1 MQASRFRVDWV
12 LVQELAIG
20 PAPRAERHL
29 ERLAAEGVRG
39 VLSLCSEEEAPP
51 PGGLEQQFA
60 CRRVVLP
67 DHRAGRMPAAEELGQ
82 ALAALAELR
91 KEGPVFVHCVA
102 AMERSPL
109 VCLAWLVRQRGL
121 SPQRALDYLMQVHPG
136 TSPLPGQLELLAQFV
151 DPDGEGCPAC
161 HG

>member
-1 MQASRFRVDWV
+1 MPASRFRVDWV

-39 VLSLCSEEEAPP
+39 VLSLSGEEEALPP
-51 PGGLEQQFA
+51 SGLEQRFA

-67 DHRAGRMPAAEELGQ
+67 DHRVGRMPLAEELAQ
-82 ALAALAELR
+82 ALAALAQLR
-91 KEGPVFVHCVA
+91 EEGPVFVHCVA

-121 SPQRALDYLMQVHPG
+121 SPQRALDYMMQVHPG
-136 TSPLPGQLELLAQFV
+136 TSPLPGQLELLEIIASPSTHVSCGFFT
-151 DPDGEGCPAC
+151 
-161 HG
+161 

>member
-12 LVQELAIG
+12 LMQELAIG

-29 ERLAAEGVRG
+29 EFLASEGVHG

-51 PGGLEQQFA
+51 PEGLEQRFA
-60 CRRVVLP
+60 CRRVLLP

-82 ALAALAELR
+82 ALAALAQLR
-91 KEGPVFVHCVA
+91 QEGPVFVHCVA

-121 SPQRALDYLMQVHPG
+121 SPQRALDYMMQVHPG
-136 TSPLPGQLELLAQFV
+136 TSPLPGQLELLEV
-151 DPDGEGCPAC
+151 MTSPPSSTRIGW
-161 HG
+161 